1 MNAISPFIFD
11 STLVIRTLERDGDPW
26 FVAIDIARALGYE
39 QPSKAVWDY
48 CRKSVDWTEG
58 GNLDLSESERSSS
71 PVSLVSSSESGDD
84 TKRHGGL
91 RHAKII
97 PESDVY
103 RLIMRSNKPDAER
116 FQDWICEEVIPAI
129 RKTGSY
135 ILAEGSET
143 AALLK
148 ETEDTMARLKERR
161 DALNLELRR
170 LDKRRRRLGGEPL
183 RLPGGH
189 SYGTRKIT
197 DDDILSLIPPN
208 GIRTSP
214 LERLARE
221 RFSIAHG
228 TFYRHWRQILK
239 TEKVRREGVLVFRA

>member
-26 FVAIDIARALGYE
+26 FVAKDIAAALGYADPD
-39 QPSKAVWDY
+39 QAVRLN
-48 CRKSVDWTEG
+48 CRRVKDWTRPV
-58 GNLDLSESERSSS
+58 NLDPVSDTESSS
-71 PVSLVSSSESGDD
+71 PVSMVSPSESGDD

-103 RLIMRSNKPDAER
+103 RLIMRSNKPEAER

-183 RLPGGH
+183 RLPGGRP
-189 SYGTRKIT
+189 YGTRKIT
-197 DDDILSLIPPN
+197 DDDILSLIPAD

-239 TEKVRREGVLVFRA
+239 TEKVRREGVLVFRT